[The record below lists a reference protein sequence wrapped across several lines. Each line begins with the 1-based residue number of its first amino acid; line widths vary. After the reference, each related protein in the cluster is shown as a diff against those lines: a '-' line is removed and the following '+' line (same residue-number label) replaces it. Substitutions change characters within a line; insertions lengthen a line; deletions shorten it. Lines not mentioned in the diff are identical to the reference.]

1 MRTTGGRCWRGGG
14 INAAGVGGRTRD
26 AGAGSTAARRR
37 HLTGGRAL
45 AGGREGGTGRDKWRG
60 GAGIVCGF
68 GCRVRR
74 KPGQRKGR
82 RKERKA
88 TGEEEEGGDGPG
100 LDQNGLSRGRRGKRQ
115 VMEKEMCARC
125 VREFPCTFDQ
135 SSLART
141 E

>member
-1 MRTTGGRCWRGGG
+1 MRWPWSRIRPPPRRLLPDPAPW
-14 INAAGVGGRTRD
+14 
-26 AGAGSTAARRR
+26 RRR
-37 HLTGGRAL
+37 RTG
-45 AGGREGGTGRDKWRG
+45 EGDAEGAYLERG
-60 GAGIVCGF
+60 GAEARGAG
-68 GCRVRR
+68 
-74 KPGQRKGR
+74 KGGGGSFVEG
-82 RKERKA
+82 KERKA